1 MEQAEKPIYAR
12 VSSKGQLVIPSAI
25 REKLGITPGTRV
37 AIRLEGPELVLKP
50 ETLAAKL
57 AMIDKMRGITKTLK
71 RIDGG
76 GELSMCDE
84 LLEDRRR
91 ERERELREEGW

>member
-1 MEQAEKPIYAR
+1 MEQVYIT
-12 VSSKGQLVIPSAI
+12 VSSKGQMVIPAAL
-25 REKLGITPGTRV
+25 REELGIEPGTRV
-37 AIRLEGPELVLKP
+37 AVRREGPELILKP

-57 AMIDKMRGITKTLK
+57 EMIKKMRGITA
-71 RIDGG
+71 GG
-76 GELSMCDE
+76 PSMCDE